1 MKPFILIA
9 AVASLS
15 ACSAM
20 EMEAEPDAAAGI
32 AASSAVFEAAFN
44 AGDAGGVAALYT
56 ADAVIL
62 PPGAARVDGRD
73 AVKALWQSYVDANLS
88 EFDLTTV
95 TLDVQGDTATEMG
108 RFSLA
113 APDGKGGSVTVGG
126 SYIVLWKLGADGVWR
141 LHWDI
146 WNDDPAG

>member
-56 ADAVIL
+56 A
-62 PPGAARVDGRD
+62 D